1 MKAEVKWRFWGTLW
15 RANVLAFMASILLCG
30 SCKKE
35 TPPEYRIPAE
45 VEPYVHEFV
54 KEAKARGLDLKID
67 NLIVEFAQPDN
78 NFTCGVCKDPTHRQK
93 HIIIGVQKNCWVEAS
108 IQAREALV
116 FHELGH
122 CYLSRFHTSK
132 KFADGTY
139 ASLMNPDDT
148 EVYAICA
155 YPINGDKDC
164 DKRPRR
170 QYYIDELFN
179 ENTPAP
185 AWAK

>member
-1 MKAEVKWRFWGTLW
+1 MAKVISWVSITKNILSFIFLA
-15 RANVLAFMASILLCG
+15 VLFG
-30 SCKKE
+30 SCHQE
-35 TPPEYRIPAE
+35 AAPEYLVPAE
-45 VEPYVHEFV
+45 VEPYVQAFV
-54 KEAKARGLDLKID
+54 KEAKARGLDMKID

-78 NFTCGVCKDPTHRQK
+78 GFVCGMCQGPSSRQK
-93 HIIIGVQKNCWVEAS
+93 HIVIGIQKFCWQDAS
-108 IQAREALV
+108 TQAREALV

-122 CYLSRFHTSK
+122 CYLARFHTSK

-139 ASLMNPDDT
+139 SSLMNPDDT
-148 EVYAICA
+148 EVYSICQ
-155 YPINGDKDC
+155 YPINGGQDC
-164 DKRPRR
+164 DKRSRR

>member
-1 MKAEVKWRFWGTLW
+1 MRKKSTWIASVAGVLPKAGVFP
-15 RANVLAFMASILLCG
+15 AFLLLFG
-30 SCKKE
+30 SCQKE
-35 TPPEYRIPAE
+35 ALPEYRVPTE
-45 VEPYVHEFV
+45 VEPYVQAFV
-54 KEAKARGLDLKID
+54 NEAKARGLELKID
-67 NLIVEFAQPDN
+67 NLIVEFAPPEGD
-78 NFTCGVCKDPTHRQK
+78 FVCGMCKTPTKRQK
-93 HIIIGVQKNCWVEAS
+93 HITLGTQDFCWKQSSA
-108 IQAREALV
+108 QTREALL

-122 CYLSRFHTSK
+122 CYLARLHTSK

-148 EVYAICA
+148 EVYSICQ
-155 YPINGDKDC
+155 YPINGGADC
-164 DKRPRR
+164 DKRVRR